1 MYDTNFLKELDQW
14 PQREVFA
21 KIISLSWDEKPREE
35 IEGYITGG
43 SISVNGA
50 SAMRRTC
57 NLTMVTDTTEIN
69 ALYWALE
76 SKFEVYIGLKNL
88 IYINSGGT
96 LVSYLD
102 QEQVKTTVLNG
113 QASSILVK
121 FLKAIQQTQMY
132 RLDDKLNNGQTKKEF
147 LQRTGTELLND

>member
-1 MYDTNFLKELDQW
+1 MNNAQ
-14 PQREVFA
+14 
-21 KIISLSWDEKPREE
+21 KP
-35 IEGYITGG
+35 IT
-43 SISVNGA
+43 ISVPDNMNQQVA
-50 SAMRRTC
+50 QQC
-57 NLTMVTDTTEIN
+57 
-69 ALYWALE
+69 
-76 SKFEVYIGLKNL
+76 FYIGLKNL